1 MFKYVFQYLRQ
12 HQKKILVYII
22 TCYFSLILT
31 LCLPILSGKIID
43 VIIQKG
49 VNNKLENLVFWFAII
64 QMISLIIQ
72 YISYKINIDIQSEI
86 AFLMNSTIIQH
97 IQKVSI
103 IKMGKYDSTYLNQRI
118 NNDCNTIVTF
128 VISFLTDCP
137 LNIFMLLGSAIILF
151 NIDKSL
157 LAILCIASF
166 TYILTYFVVKK
177 KIFNLSF
184 LLKERQ
190 SLFFSNLMEQLE
202 NVHFIQIHSLYKKF
216 ADNLKVQFRS
226 YKKQYIN
233 SQKFFYLYSS
243 LENVITT
250 VVQIIVFLW
259 GGNMVLKNHISIG
272 SMTIVINYFQY
283 IMSSVKYFSDLGKSY
298 QDNKVSYNRI
308 LELLN
313 IEENVR
319 GSYELDDIFNID
331 CHNLTFKRNGRI
343 IINDFNYSFSKGN
356 VYVIV
361 GENGSGKTTIIDLI
375 LGLYEGDYE
384 GEILYNGVN
393 IETINMEKVRYELIA
408 TMEQFPF
415 VFSGNLEQNI
425 YLTER
430 HTLENIDCYKENM
443 PSYIKFSM
451 RSESNDANEINYS
464 GGEKQKIAFLRV
476 MAKNA
481 DVLILDEP
489 TASLD
494 SKTKDEFVNYIQ
506 SQKKSKII
514 IIVSHDPEIM
524 QVFNKH
530 IYIDYLNKNII

>member
-1 MFKYVFQYLRQ
+1 M
-12 HQKKILVYII
+12 
-22 TCYFSLILT
+22 
-31 LCLPILSGKIID
+31 
-43 VIIQKG
+43 
-49 VNNKLENLVFWFAII
+49 
-64 QMISLIIQ
+64 
-72 YISYKINIDIQSEI
+72 
-86 AFLMNSTIIQH
+86 
-97 IQKVSI
+97 
-103 IKMGKYDSTYLNQRI
+103 
-118 NNDCNTIVTF
+118 
-128 VISFLTDCP
+128 
-137 LNIFMLLGSAIILF
+137 
-151 NIDKSL
+151 
-157 LAILCIASF
+157 
-166 TYILTYFVVKK
+166 
-177 KIFNLSF
+177 
-184 LLKERQ
+184 
-190 SLFFSNLMEQLE
+190 
-202 NVHFIQIHSLYKKF
+202 
-216 ADNLKVQFRS
+216 
-226 YKKQYIN
+226 
-233 SQKFFYLYSS
+233 
-243 LENVITT
+243 
-250 VVQIIVFLW
+250 
-259 GGNMVLKNHISIG
+259 
-272 SMTIVINYFQY
+272 
-283 IMSSVKYFSDLGKSY
+283 
-298 QDNKVSYNRI
+298 
-308 LELLN
+308 
-313 IEENVR
+313 
-319 GSYELDDIFNID
+319 
-331 CHNLTFKRNGRI
+331 
-343 IINDFNYSFSKGN
+343 
-356 VYVIV
+356 
-361 GENGSGKTTIIDLI
+361 I